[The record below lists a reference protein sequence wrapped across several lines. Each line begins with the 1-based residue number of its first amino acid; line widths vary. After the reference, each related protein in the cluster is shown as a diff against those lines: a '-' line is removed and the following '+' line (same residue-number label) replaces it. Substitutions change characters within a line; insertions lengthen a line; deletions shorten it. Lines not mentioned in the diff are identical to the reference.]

1 MSADDTSKL
10 SIEGAIDMIRGKK
23 TRLRA
28 VEREDIPLFLR
39 WFNDPEVRQYL
50 SMYMPLSVDE
60 EERWFERQLER
71 QDARVFAIETVE
83 GVHIGNIGLHDL
95 DWKNRN
101 AQLGVVIG
109 EKAYW
114 GLGYGSD
121 AIRTLLRFAF
131 DEMNLHRVHLRVF
144 DFNERAIRCYRRCG
158 FREEGCLRQGLYRGG
173 AYHDVLLMGILR
185 EEFRAMSEAAAQ
197 TAQEVSSQAPPN
209 G

>member
-1 MSADDTSKL
+1 
-10 SIEGAIDMIRGKK
+10 MICGKK

-28 VEREDIPLFLR
+28 MEREDIPLCLR

-101 AQLGVVIG
+101 AELGVVIG

-158 FREEGCLRQGLYRGG
+158 FREEGRLRQGLYRGG
-173 AYHDVLLMGILR
+173 AYHDVLLMGILQ
-185 EEFRAMSEAAAQ
+185 EEFCDLQGVASQSPEMAQSEAPLN
-197 TAQEVSSQAPPN
+197 ER
-209 G
+209 

>member
-1 MSADDTSKL
+1 ML
-10 SIEGAIDMIRGKK
+10 RGKK

-39 WFNDPEVRQYL
+39 WFNDPEIRQYL
-50 SMYMPLSVDE
+50 SMYMPVSADE
-60 EERWFERQLER
+60 EERWFERQMDR
-71 QDARVFAIETVE
+71 QDARILAIETVE

-114 GLGYGSD
+114 GLGYGTD
-121 AIRTLLRFAF
+121 AIKALLRFAF
-131 DEMNLHRVHLRVF
+131 DEMNLHRVQLRVF

-158 FREEGCLRQGLYRGG
+158 FREEGRLRQELYRDG

-185 EEFRAMSEAAAQ
+185 EEFHALSEAAAQ
-197 TAQEVSSQAPPN
+197 TAAEAPSQTPPKE

>member
-1 MSADDTSKL
+1 
-10 SIEGAIDMIRGKK
+10 MIQGRK
-23 TRLRA
+23 TWLRA

-50 SMYMPLSVDE
+50 SVYMPLSAAE
-60 EERWFERQLER
+60 EERWFERQLDR
-71 QDARVFAIETVE
+71 QDARVFAIETAE

-114 GLGYGSD
+114 GLGYGTD
-121 AIRTLLRFAF
+121 AIKALLRFAF
-131 DEMNLHRVHLRVF
+131 DEMNLHRVQLRVF
-144 DFNERAIRCYRRCG
+144 EFNERAIRCYRRCG
-158 FREEGCLRQGLYRGG
+158 FREEGRLRQELYRGG

-185 EEFRAMSEAAAQ
+185 EEFRTLHEVADQTPEEAPSEAPRK
-197 TAQEVSSQAPPN
+197 EE
-209 G
+209 